1 MASVLVTLDCFH
13 LVLVFITKTCPCDI
27 QRFYTNKNFI
37 SKILIFFLFLLQNI
51 DCGYSLEPPRS
62 YNQMASVLV
71 TLDCFHLV
79 LVFITKTCPCDI

>member
-37 SKILIFFLFLLQNI
+37 SKILIFFLFLLKTL
-51 DCGYSLEPPRS
+51 DCGYTLEPPHRGGS
-62 YNQMASVLV
+62 NEYPQSMFWSKNKKNRYTPANPSF
-71 TLDCFHLV
+71 T
-79 LVFITKTCPCDI
+79 I